1 MQEGGIDFP
10 RSRVYIM
17 ASPET
22 ERKKEMT
29 AEKSKTG
36 LVLEGGA
43 MRGLFSAGIMDVLM
57 ESGVAFDGII
67 GVSAGAAFG
76 CNWKSRQ
83 KGRALRYNLCF
94 CNEKRYCSWYSLL
107 TTGDLFG
114 AEFCYHTLPRELDI
128 FDGETYEADP
138 TVFYVVCT
146 DARTGEPVYRRCD
159 KADDESF
166 EWMRASG
173 SMPLVSRP
181 VRIGEGLYLDGALSD
196 SVPLRYFESL
206 GYTKNVVILT
216 QPAGYLKPPARFRG
230 LVRLLLRR
238 TPAAAEALQ
247 KRPEV
252 YNAQL
257 RYVEEQA
264 RRGKI
269 FLFRPE
275 APLPASRLCR
285 DPEKLQATYD
295 AGAAAARARLEEL
308 KRFLSE

>member
-1 MQEGGIDFP
+1 
-10 RSRVYIM
+10 
-17 ASPET
+17 
-22 ERKKEMT
+22 MT
-29 AEKSKTG
+29 VEKTKIG

-57 ESGVAFDGII
+57 ESGVTFDGII

-83 KGRALRYNLCF
+83 KGRALRYNLRF
-94 CNEKRYCSWYSLL
+94 CREKRYCSWYSLL

-114 AEFCYHTLPRELDI
+114 AEFCYHTLPRELDP

-138 TVFYVVCT
+138 TAFYIVCT
-146 DARTGEPVYRRCD
+146 DACTGEPVYRRCD
-159 KADDESF
+159 RADDESF

-181 VRIGEGLYLDGALSD
+181 VRIGGGLYLDGALSD
-196 SVPLRYFESL
+196 SVPLRYFEEL

-230 LVRLLLRR
+230 LIRFLLRR
-238 TPAAAEALQ
+238 TPAAAQALLD
-247 KRPEV
+247 RPAV

-264 RRGKI
+264 RSGRI

-275 APLPASRLCR
+275 GPLPAPRICH
-285 DPEKLQATYD
+285 DPKRLQATYD
-295 AGAAAARARLEEL
+295 AGAAAAYARLEEL

>member
-1 MQEGGIDFP
+1 MT
-10 RSRVYIM
+10 
-17 ASPET
+17 A
-22 ERKKEMT
+22 KKE
-29 AEKSKTG
+29 KTG

-57 ESGVAFDGII
+57 ESGVTFDGII

-83 KGRALRYNLCF
+83 KGRALRYNLRF
-94 CNEKRYCSWYSLL
+94 CREKRYCSWYSLL

-114 AEFCYHTLPRELDI
+114 AEFCYHTLPRELDP

-138 TVFYVVCT
+138 TAFYIVCT

-181 VRIGEGLYLDGALSD
+181 VRIGGGLYLDGALSD
-196 SVPLRYFESL
+196 SVPLKYFESL

-230 LVRLLLRR
+230 LVRFLLRK
-238 TPAAAEALQ
+238 TPAAAQALLD
-247 KRPEV
+247 RPAV

-264 RRGKI
+264 RSGRI

-285 DPEKLQATYD
+285 DPKKLQATYD
-295 AGAAAARARLEEL
+295 AGAAAAYARLEEL

>member
-1 MQEGGIDFP
+1 
-10 RSRVYIM
+10 
-17 ASPET
+17 
-22 ERKKEMT
+22 MT
-29 AEKSKTG
+29 AKKGKTG

-57 ESGVAFDGII
+57 GAGIAFDGII

-76 CNWKSRQ
+76 CNYKSRQ
-83 KGRALRYNLCF
+83 PGRALRYNLRF
-94 CNEKRYCSWYSLL
+94 CRDKRYCSWRSLF

-138 TVFYVVCT
+138 AAFYVVCT
-146 DARTGEPVYRRCD
+146 DAETGKPLYRRCD
-159 KADDESF
+159 RADDESF

-181 VRIGEGLYLDGALSD
+181 VRIGDSIYLDGALSD
-196 SVPLRYFESL
+196 SIPLRFFEEQ

-216 QPAGYLKPPARFRG
+216 QPAGYVKPPARFRG
-230 LVRLLLRR
+230 LVRFLLRK
-238 TPAAAEALQ
+238 TPAAAEALLS
-247 KRPEV
+247 RPAV

-264 RRGKI
+264 RRGNI

-275 APLPASRLCR
+275 APLPAPRICH
-285 DPEKLQATYD
+285 DPEKLRATHET
-295 AGAAAARARLEEL
+295 GVAAARARLEEL
-308 KRFLSE
+308 KRFLAE

>member
-1 MQEGGIDFP
+1 
-10 RSRVYIM
+10 
-17 ASPET
+17 
-22 ERKKEMT
+22 MT
-29 AEKSKTG
+29 AEKGKTG

-57 ESGVAFDGII
+57 ESGVAFDGVI

-83 KGRALRYNLCF
+83 RGRALRYNLRF

-114 AEFCYHTLPRELDI
+114 AEFCYHTLPRELDV
-128 FDGETYEADP
+128 FDGETYESDP
-138 TVFYVVCT
+138 TAFYIVCT
-146 DARTGEPVYRRCD
+146 DARTGEAVYRRCD
-159 KADDESF
+159 KADDASF

-181 VRIGEGLYLDGALSD
+181 VRIGGGLYLDGALSD
-196 SVPLRYFESL
+196 SVPLKHFESL

-216 QPAGYLKPPARFRG
+216 QPAGYVKPPARFRG
-230 LVRLLLRR
+230 LVRLLLRK
-238 TPAAAEALQ
+238 TPAAAEALL
-247 KRPEV
+247 KRPTV

-264 RRGKI
+264 GSGRI

-275 APLPASRLCR
+275 APRPASRLCR
-285 DPEKLQATYD
+285 DPKRLHATYD
-295 AGAAAARARLEEL
+295 AGVAAAHARLEEL
-308 KRFLSE
+308 KRFLAE

>member
-1 MQEGGIDFP
+1 MQGRKIDLTPF
-10 RSRVYIM
+10 RVYIM
-17 ASPET
+17 SSRKTET
-22 ERKKEMT
+22 GKMA
-29 AEKSKTG
+29 AEKTKTG

-57 ESGVAFDGII
+57 ESGVVFDGVI

-76 CNWKSRQ
+76 CNWKSHQ
-83 KGRALRYNLCF
+83 KGRALRYNLRF

-128 FDGETYEADP
+128 FDGAAYESDP
-138 TVFYVVCT
+138 TAFYVVCT
-146 DARTGEPVYRRCD
+146 DARTGGPVYRRCD
-159 KADDESF
+159 RADDESF

-181 VRIGEGLYLDGALSD
+181 VRIGGGLYLDGALSD
-196 SVPLRYFESL
+196 SVPLRYFEEL
-206 GYTKNVVILT
+206 GYTRNVVILT
-216 QPAGYLKPPARFRG
+216 QPEGYVKPPARLRG
-230 LVRLLLRR
+230 LVRFLLRR
-238 TPAAAEALQ
+238 TPAAAEALLN
-247 KRPEV
+247 RPAA

-264 RRGKI
+264 RSGKV
-269 FLFRPE
+269 FLFRPQT
-275 APLPASRLCR
+275 PLPASRLCR

-295 AGAAAARARLEEL
+295 AGAAAARANLAALEA
-308 KRFLSE
+308 FLVR